1 MGYEND
7 VQEKKENPEKIDI
20 SLLKFFWQANNRL
33 SGNEGTI
40 PRFLRSV
47 DVLKNFTDDQLRIL
61 SKYLH
66 YRTFTEGETIFA
78 QGEIGIGFYFI
89 FSGSVRILFGDESVP
104 QKNAEFKICLERY
117 NCFGELAL
125 LQKGSLRSATAQAD
139 EPCELVGIFKPDLDE
154 MINQHPV
161 VAARLL
167 QSVAVVVTNRLFNTT
182 REVKNLKHRLSQ
194 FEKKESV

>member
-1 MGYEND
+1 MSFEQD
-7 VQEKKENPEKIDI
+7 VQVKKENPEKIDI

-40 PRFLRSV
+40 PRFLRNV

-66 YRTFTEGETIFA
+66 YRTFTEGEKVFE
-78 QGEIGIGFYFI
+78 QGEVGIGFYFI
-89 FSGSVRILFGDESVP
+89 YSGSVRILFEDESQP
-104 QKNAEFKICLERY
+104 EKGAEFKICLERY

-125 LQKGSLRSATAQAD
+125 LQKGSVRSATAQAD

-167 QSVAVVVTNRLFNTT
+167 QSIAVVVTQRLFNTT
-182 REVKNLKHRLSQ
+182 REVKNLKQRLCQ
-194 FEKKESV
+194 LEKKEVV

>member
-1 MGYEND
+1 MSFEQD
-7 VQEKKENPEKIDI
+7 VQVKKENPEKIDI

-40 PRFLRSV
+40 PRFLRNV

-66 YRTFTEGETIFA
+66 YRTFTEGEKIFE
-78 QGEIGIGFYFI
+78 QGEVGIGFYFI
-89 FSGSVRILFGDESVP
+89 YSGSIRILFEDENQP
-104 QKNAEFKICLERY
+104 EKGAEFKICLERY

-125 LQKGSLRSATAQAD
+125 LQKGSIRSATAQAD

-167 QSVAVVVTNRLFNTT
+167 QSIAVVVTQRLFNTT
-182 REVKNLKHRLSQ
+182 REVKNLKQRLCQ
-194 FEKKESV
+194 LEKKEVV